1 MVQAEGR
8 GCAPLRLLAAV
19 LMPHNLTLTPVH
31 LVWCLDAV
39 WPSTFDMPELKLH
52 CLPATLPLMQAC
64 GLPEQYVPNMLLAVL
79 WASQANAVPA
89 AFWSL
94 GFLLLPENRRHL
106 QAVVQE
112 AQQAVTAG
120 TDTPEPAADNA
131 QLLPAHRQHA
141 TVKGLPPLLTDEQ
154 QRGLVALA
162 AKRRSAAAAA
172 VAEALRLRSFRCGCC
187 LPGSGTVGG
196 DAALCLCLIMGGRL
210 WPRLG

>member
-1 MVQAEGR
+1 
-8 GCAPLRLLAAV
+8 
-19 LMPHNLTLTPVH
+19 MPK
-31 LVWCLDAV
+31 
-39 WPSTFDMPELKLH
+39 LKLH
-52 CLPATLPLMQAC
+52 CLPPTLPPMQAC

-112 AQQAVTAG
+112 AQQAATAG

-131 QLLPAHRQHA
+131 QLSHAHSQHA
-141 TVKGLPPLLTDEQ
+141 TVKGLPPLLTNEQ

-162 AKRRSAAAAA
+162 SNRRSAAAAA
-172 VAEALRLRSFRCGCC
+172 VAEALRLRSFRCGCFP
-187 LPGSGTVGG
+187 PGSGTLGG
-196 DAALCLCLIMGGRL
+196 DAALCLCLIKGGR
-210 WPRLG
+210 PGQKMG